1 MDDTAVVVAVA
12 AVAVVIIITNFL
24 NKARRADEP
33 LCPHTKVQL
42 FLVISVSEELETF
55 ITSSAIMPSVP
66 LNPSSLC
73 VMCCVLCLLF
83 CTLCSFVALESS
95 LLSLFYCILLM
106 LLRNFYLC
114 SVSYLSNYLK

>member
-1 MDDTAVVVAVA
+1 MDDTAVVVVVA
-12 AVAVVIIITNFL
+12 AVAVIIITNFL

-55 ITSSAIMPSVP
+55 ITSSAIMRSVP

-73 VMCCVLCLLF
+73 VMCCV
-83 CTLCSFVALESS
+83 CSLARCVVLW
-95 LLSLFYCILLM
+95 LWNHHYCPSFI
-106 LLRNFYLC
+106 
-114 SVSYLSNYLK
+114 VSRF